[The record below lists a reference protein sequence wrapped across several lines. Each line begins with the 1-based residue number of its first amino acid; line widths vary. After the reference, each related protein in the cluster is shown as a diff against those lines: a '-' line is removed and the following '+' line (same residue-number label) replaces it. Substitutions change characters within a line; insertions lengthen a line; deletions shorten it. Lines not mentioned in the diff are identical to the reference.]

1 MILKGNARGGAKDL
15 ALHLMKDE
23 NDHVEV
29 YELRGFASDTLMG
42 ALNEIYAQSRG
53 TRCRQF
59 LYSLSLNPPETAKVS
74 TADFID
80 AIERVEKK
88 LGLDGQSRAIVFH
101 EKEGRRH
108 AHCVWS
114 RINIAEMKAVQLSY
128 DRKALKTVSRSLF
141 LHHGWEMP
149 PGLVRSSKR
158 DPLNFTLEEWQQAK
172 RTGRNAKDIRAAI
185 QDAWA
190 VSDNGASFTHALEE
204 RGFRLAQGDKARIV
218 AVDHYGEVYS
228 IPRMIPNVRIWDVR
242 DRLGDESVLPSVDE
256 VTARYAE
263 DMEGAMQRH
272 QKTLKKS
279 AHIEIAERKEDKER
293 LVERQRAERRA
304 LVKAQRERQ
313 AHETLARQAR
323 FRKGLSGLWDRLRG
337 EHKRIRQ
344 RNEREAETAAQRDA
358 QEKDHLI
365 FNQLA
370 QRRML
375 KHRALAFKGRYRE
388 QHRELEADRAQF
400 EGMRK
405 TALEAKR
412 IEAMKAAVKP
422 ARRRS
427 GPRRSSSHGR
437 NRGPSLEP

>member
-1 MILKGNARGGAKDL
+1 MILKGNARGGARDL

-23 NDHVEV
+23 NDHIEV
-29 YELRGFASDTLMG
+29 YELRGFAADTLMG
-42 ALNEIYAQSRG
+42 ALNEIYALSRG

-59 LYSLSLNPPETAKVS
+59 MYSLSLNPPETAQVS

-80 AIERVEKK
+80 AIERVESK

-114 RINIAEMKAVQLSY
+114 RISIAEMKAIQLSY
-128 DRKALKTVSRSLF
+128 DRKALKAVSRELF
-141 LHHGWEMP
+141 VHHQWQMP
-149 PGLVRSSKR
+149 PGLVRSSER

-185 QDAWA
+185 QDAWSI
-190 VSDNGASFTHALEE
+190 SDNRASFIHALEE

-218 AVDHYGEVYS
+218 ALDHYGEVYS
-228 IPRMIPNVRIWDVR
+228 ISRMIPDVRARDVR
-242 DRLGDESVLPSVDE
+242 DRIGDETPLPSVHE
-256 VTARYAE
+256 VTAQFAH
-263 DMEGAMQRH
+263 DMAGTMERH
-272 QKTLKKS
+272 QKALKKS
-279 AHIEIAERKEDKER
+279 AHIEIAELKEDKER

-304 LVKAQRERQ
+304 LVNAQRKRQ
-313 AHETLARQAR
+313 AREALQRQSR

-344 RNEREAETAAQRDA
+344 SNEREAETAAQRDA
-358 QEKDHLI
+358 HEKDQLI

-375 KHRALAFKGRYRE
+375 KHRALTLKGRYRA
-388 QHRELEADRAQF
+388 QRRGLEADRAQF

-412 IEAMKAAVKP
+412 DEAMKAAVKRP
-422 ARRRS
+422 RRRS
-427 GPRRSSSHGR
+427 GPRRSSSPGR